1 MAEILTGKDKAKQA
15 AGFAAVDDL
24 VKPGMKLGL
33 GSGSTAIHCVY
44 RAAELYR
51 AGKLPGLLVVA
62 TSFDTELACRE
73 GGLSLKTL
81 NDPEIGGKLDLA
93 IDGADEIDPQLN
105 LIKGGGGAHLW
116 EKIVAQAA
124 DNFVV
129 VADDSKLVDA
139 LGRKFPLPVEVVP
152 VALAHVEKSL
162 RSLGGVPTLRR
173 GSGKLGPVVTDM
185 GNFILDV
192 TFQASVDP
200 LALCRDLNM
209 VAGVVENGFF
219 AGMAT
224 RAYIAGSDGSL
235 KVLKTPQS

>member
-73 GGLSLKTL
+73 GGLPLKTL